1 MIRILMIEDDK
12 VLAEGVALVLAKEG
26 YEVETAG
33 TLQAGEELLGEQ
45 SFHLLILDIN
55 LPDGNGR
62 DFCRKLKT
70 KSELPV
76 LMLTADDTEEDEIQ
90 GLESG
95 ADEYV
100 TKPFSIGILRARV
113 RSLLRRKQ
121 GVKKYCFGDLVF
133 DFEKRQFSKGEK
145 VLSLSR
151 AETELLYLLVSHA
164 GQTLTRDQLISGT
177 WDDYLSV
184 DENTLTVTMGRLKK
198 KLGTNAIKT
207 VYGVGYVWQNE
218 EGEI

>member
-26 YEVETAG
+26 YEVETVG
-33 TLQAGEELLGEQ
+33 TLRAGEELLEEK
-45 SFHLLILDIN
+45 SFYLLILDIN

-62 DFCRKLKT
+62 DFCKKLKA

-76 LMLTADDTEEDEIQ
+76 LMLTADDTEADEIQ

-113 RSLLRRKQ
+113 HSLLRRKQ
-121 GVKKYCFGDLVF
+121 GVKQYFFGDLVL
-133 DFEKRQFSKGEK
+133 DFEKRQFSRGDK

-177 WDDYLSV
+177 WDASLSKSN
-184 DENTLTVTMGRLKK
+184 DRANG
-198 KLGTNAIKT
+198 
-207 VYGVGYVWQNE
+207 
-218 EGEI
+218 